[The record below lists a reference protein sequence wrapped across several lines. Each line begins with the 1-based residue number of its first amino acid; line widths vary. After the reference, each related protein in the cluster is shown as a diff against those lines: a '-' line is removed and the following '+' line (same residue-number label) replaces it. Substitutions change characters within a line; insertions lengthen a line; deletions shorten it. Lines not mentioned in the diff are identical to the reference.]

1 MSKETE
7 MILEALKDLQGG
19 MTELKQEMSTTK
31 TELQKEIASTRT
43 ELQKEMSTTKT
54 ELQGEIAELK
64 QEMSTTKTEL
74 QSEIGLLKDE
84 MSDLKNEVTSVKV
97 TLENVT
103 NRHLKTIA
111 EGHCDLSRKLDEAIK
126 GNVDE
131 EQLLVRVVLL
141 EDDVRLLKEK
151 VNTIA

>member
-64 QEMSTTKTEL
+64 QEMLTTKTEL

-131 EQLLVRVVLL
+131 EQLLVRVGLL

>member
-43 ELQKEMSTTKT
+43 ELQKERSTTKT

-131 EQLLVRVVLL
+131 EQLLVRVGLL

>member
-31 TELQKEIASTRT
+31 TEMQKEIASTRT

-131 EQLLVRVVLL
+131 EQLLVRVGLL